1 MDYTPFRGRR
11 SSSFHLWFPFPAT
24 RPIRSRHLITWSP
37 GTGRYPL
44 AMVAPF
50 YEESIHICIGI
61 FEELAIPHVHKL
73 DFDTTESISVLQNRS
88 GGNFEG
94 VKTGSKWALEALLD
108 GFRTP
113 DQAQRGPKGG
123 PRGAQTGPQKRAKK
137 IKKPRGSK
145 GRARNLQKSVSL
157 KKSL

>member
-1 MDYTPFRGRR
+1 MDYTPFRGSG
-11 SSSFHLWFPFPAT
+11 SSPFHLWFPFPAT

-37 GTGRYPL
+37 GTGGYPKD
-44 AMVAPF
+44 VCYF
-50 YEESIHICIGI
+50 TGGDR
-61 FEELAIPHVHKL
+61 VQTRRK
-73 DFDTTESISVLQNRS
+73 QNRS

-94 VKTGSKWALEALLD
+94 VKTGSRWALEALLD

-113 DQAQRGPKGG
+113 DHAQRGPRGG

-145 GRARNLQKSVSL
+145 GRARNLQKWVPL
-157 KKSL
+157 KKGLQTCTGSTC